1 MTPLEEARRIAEEA
15 REAKREVGRAR
26 RRARRE
32 QERLRRF
39 CEKFGIELRLVSLT
53 QTEEG
58 QSHGADRTRVA

>member
-1 MTPLEEARRIAEEA
+1 MIPLDEARRIAAEA

-39 CEKFGIELRLVSLT
+39 CEKYGIELELVSLT
-53 QTEEG
+53 QSEEG
-58 QSHGADRTRVA
+58 QSHATDPRRVA